1 MLQFSRRLQKI
12 ANGSKIKPPNNT
24 PMATAVKLPDHI
36 IEDAKKYSRACSRS
50 VPKQLEH
57 WIKIGRAAEDN
68 PDLSYEMIHGIL
80 LGLEEAERGELI
92 PYQPD

>member
-1 MLQFSRRLQKI
+1 
-12 ANGSKIKPPNNT
+12 
-24 PMATAVKLPDHI
+24 MATAVKLPDHI

-80 LGLEEAERGELI
+80 LGLEDLEAGRVS
-92 PYQPD
+92 PYEFNTSHENTSKQHLQTKY